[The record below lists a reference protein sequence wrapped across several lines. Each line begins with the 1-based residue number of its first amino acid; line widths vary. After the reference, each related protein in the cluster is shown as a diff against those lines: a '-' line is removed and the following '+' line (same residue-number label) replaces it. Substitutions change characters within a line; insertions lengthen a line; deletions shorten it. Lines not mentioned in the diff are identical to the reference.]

1 MFSYSWNVKK
11 IFAVVAAI
19 WLLGSCG
26 LVKAIDYSFYVPDH
40 GEYEIHGNCFGIED
54 QPNQSLLITD
64 CGGYINVLVSTL
76 SLGLSRSSERIST
89 IYKDATKEYLS
100 IRYAECEITKS
111 RDLGGRMFEFF
122 YSCPSRKKSAQIHEV
137 WPLGDDKRYLQ
148 WQTLS

>member
-1 MFSYSWNVKK
+1 VEK

-19 WLLGSCG
+19 LLLSSCG

-54 QPNQSLLITD
+54 QPKQRLLITD

-76 SLGLSRSSERIST
+76 SLGLSRSSERTST
-89 IYKDATKEYLS
+89 IYKNATKEYLGGK
-100 IRYAECEITKS
+100 YAECEITKA

-122 YSCPSRKKSAQIHEV
+122 YSCPSRKKPVQLHEARAV
-137 WPLGDDKRYLQ
+137 R
-148 WQTLS
+148 

>member
-11 IFAVVAAI
+11 IFAVATAI
-19 WLLGSCG
+19 LLLSSCG

-54 QPNQSLLITD
+54 QPKQRLLITD

-76 SLGLSRSSERIST
+76 SLGLSRSSERTST
-89 IYKDATKEYLS
+89 IYKNATKEYLGTK
-100 IRYAECEITKS
+100 YAECEITKS

-122 YSCPSRKKSAQIHEV
+122 YSCQAEKVSSNARDS
-137 WPLGDDKRYLQ
+137 GC
-148 WQTLS
+148 